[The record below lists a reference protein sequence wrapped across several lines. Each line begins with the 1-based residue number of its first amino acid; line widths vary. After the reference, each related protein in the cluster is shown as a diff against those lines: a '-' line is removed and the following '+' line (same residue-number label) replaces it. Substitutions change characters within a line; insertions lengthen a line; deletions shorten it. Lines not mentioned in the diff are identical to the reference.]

1 MASLEKNKAKQ
12 KIPGGSKNPSFPFLY
27 DHSQPAL
34 YTDCPLPTRVS
45 SPAHRNIQCAAN
57 AS

>member
-1 MASLEKNKAKQ
+1 MASLGKNKAKQ
-12 KIPGGSKNPSFPFLY
+12 KIPGRSKNPSFPFWY

-34 YTDCPLPTRVS
+34 YTDCPLHMRVS
-45 SPAHRNIQCAAN
+45 SPAHRNIQCVAN